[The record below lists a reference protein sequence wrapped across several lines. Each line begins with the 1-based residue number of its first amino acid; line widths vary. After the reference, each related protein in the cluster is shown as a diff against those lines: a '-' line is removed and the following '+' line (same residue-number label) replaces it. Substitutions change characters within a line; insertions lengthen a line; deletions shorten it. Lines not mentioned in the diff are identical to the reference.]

1 MNNKLIIA
9 AAGSGKTTYIINE
22 SLRIQGEKV
31 LITTFTEANEAEIKK
46 KFIKQCGYIPTNI
59 TIQTWF
65 ALLLQHG
72 VKPYQSAIYEGKING
87 MILVN
92 AKSGQKAL
100 SKRGPIYFSEAELPH
115 HYFNKKMQIYSDKIA
130 KFVCRANEAT
140 SGLIIDRISRIYPH
154 IFIDEIQD
162 MAGYDLEFIKLLL
175 ADSSDITMVGDPRQ
189 VTYHTH
195 DERKYKKYSDGKI
208 EDFILNE
215 CSKISVE
222 IDKATLNITYRN
234 KQAICNFANKIYPEY
249 PECACIQQEDTEHDG
264 VYFISP
270 NDVNEYLKKYQP
282 MQLRDKVSVKV
293 NEEYSVMNF
302 GESKGLTFD
311 RVLIYPTKPMM
322 SWILDH
328 SKDLPYQSK
337 SKLYVAITR
346 ARHSVGIVY
355 DNKKNISVEGIRK
368 YNNN

>member
-1 MNNKLIIA
+1 
-9 AAGSGKTTYIINE
+9 
-22 SLRIQGEKV
+22 
-31 LITTFTEANEAEIKK
+31 
-46 KFIKQCGYIPTNI
+46 
-59 TIQTWF
+59 
-65 ALLLQHG
+65 
-72 VKPYQSAIYEGKING
+72 
-87 MILVN
+87 
-92 AKSGQKAL
+92 
-100 SKRGPIYFSEAELPH
+100 
-115 HYFNKKMQIYSDKIA
+115 MQIYSDKIA

-140 SGLIIDRISRIYPH
+140 SGLVVDRILRIYPH

-215 CSKISVE
+215 CSKISIE
-222 IDKATLNITYRN
+222 IDKTTLSVTYRN

-249 PECACIQQEDTEHDG
+249 PECDCIQQGDTEHDG
-264 VYFISP
+264 VFFVSP
-270 NDVNEYLKKYQP
+270 RDVDEYLLKYKP
-282 MQLRDKVSVKV
+282 MQLRDKRNVKV
-293 NEEYSVMNF
+293 NEEYSVINF

-322 SWILDH
+322 DWILDH

-346 ARHSVGIVY
+346 ARYSVGIVY
-355 DNKKNISVEGIRK
+355 DNKKKISVNGIEE
-368 YNNN
+368 YHGS

>member
-1 MNNKLIIA
+1 
-9 AAGSGKTTYIINE
+9 
-22 SLRIQGEKV
+22 
-31 LITTFTEANEAEIKK
+31 
-46 KFIKQCGYIPTNI
+46 
-59 TIQTWF
+59 
-65 ALLLQHG
+65 
-72 VKPYQSAIYEGKING
+72 

-195 DERKYKKYSDGKI
+195 DERKYKKYSDGKV

-222 IDKATLNITYRN
+222 IDKATLNVTYRN

-249 PECACIQQEDTEHDG
+249 PECACIQQDDTEHDG

-311 RVLIYPTKPMM
+311 RVLIYPTKTMM